1 MHIRNILCASHGTA
15 GARAAENAALDLC
28 SEGVSLHLLI
38 VTPDFWKGMMG
49 DDWLN
54 NAVTQ
59 ERFGNFVE
67 GQLEGEVADVVQR
80 VERKTT
86 AKDAAFSHESKLG
99 KPT

>member
-1 MHIRNILCASHGTA
+1 
-15 GARAAENAALDLC
+15 
-28 SEGVSLHLLI
+28 
-38 VTPDFWKGMMG
+38 MMG

-67 GQLEGEVADVVQR
+67 GQLEDEVADVVQR